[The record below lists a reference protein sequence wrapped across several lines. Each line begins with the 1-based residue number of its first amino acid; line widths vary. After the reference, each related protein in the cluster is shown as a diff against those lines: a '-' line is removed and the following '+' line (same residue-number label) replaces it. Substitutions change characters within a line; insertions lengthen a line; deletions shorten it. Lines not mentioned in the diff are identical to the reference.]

1 MRIFY
6 PPAPWAI
13 LLSILL
19 WPLLQYGAAWIC
31 HRLPD
36 RVYRPDSWLFRSRS
50 FEKGGR
56 LYERLFR
63 ISRWKDLLPEGS
75 IARKEERFS
84 KKHLGDRREE
94 GLRRYLLESARGEL
108 THWLAI
114 PCFLVFGLFIPPE
127 AMGWMVLYALAANL
141 PFILV
146 QRYNRPRILRLLE
159 NMKGKTAGLDARK
172 ERVM

>member
-1 MRIFY
+1 MGGHEGVLVEDVALGRRLKEAGVPFSLFIGDPEISY
-6 PPAPWAI
+6 RMYGEGLGSLLQDWTKNIAAGAMKTPPPWAI

-114 PCFLVFGLFIPPE
+114 P
-127 AMGWMVLYALAANL
+127 AS
-141 PFILV
+141 
-146 QRYNRPRILRLLE
+146 
-159 NMKGKTAGLDARK
+159 
-172 ERVM
+172 